1 MLIQSD
7 EHKNYIKNVKRE
19 KYFVILTR
27 LVILIA
33 FFSLWEIAGRL
44 NWIDTFLTSTPTKM
58 YASLMQIYAEGT
70 LLYNISITCFETI
83 VGFIL
88 GTILGALIAIL
99 LWWSDFVSR
108 VLDPYLIVLNA
119 LPKVALAPII
129 IFWVGNGIKAIIV
142 IALLISIVVTIISI
156 LSGFKEVDEDKI
168 KLLKTFGASKYQILI
183 NLIIPASIPTLISAL
198 KINVGLSWVGV
209 IMGEFLVAKNG
220 LGFLI
225 IFGGQISQLDMV
237 MMSIVI
243 LSILAYLMYEMVAF
257 FERKI
262 VGKNK

>member
-1 MLIQSD
+1 MLIQSN
-7 EHKNYIKNVKRE
+7 EHNNYIKNLKKE
-19 KYFVILTR
+19 KYTIIFTR
-27 LVILIA
+27 IVILIV

-44 NWIDTFLTSTPTKM
+44 KWIDPFLTSTPSRMFK
-58 YASLMQIYAEGT
+58 SFMQIYAEGT
-70 LLYNISITCFETI
+70 LLSHILITCFETI
-83 VGFIL
+83 IGFIF

-99 LWWSDFVSR
+99 LWWSNFISK

-129 IFWVGNGIKAIIV
+129 IFWVGNGVTAIIV
-142 IALLISIVVTIISI
+142 IALLISVVVTIISI
-156 LSGFKEVDEDKI
+156 LSGFREVDEDKI
-168 KLLKTFGASKYQILI
+168 KLLQTFGASKLQILV
-183 NLIIPASIPTLISAL
+183 NLIIPASIGALISAL

-209 IMGEFLVAKNG
+209 IMGEFLVAKSG

-257 FERKI
+257 IERK
-262 VGKNK
+262 VVRW